1 MFKKCF
7 NVIILPKVVPEYKDL
22 AKKKII
28 KASYSIFDK
37 KGYDST
43 SMDDIAK
50 EVGVSKAS
58 LYSYFK
64 SKEEILQITVDHAL
78 TEPFIKIF
86 RSGKSVEAFN
96 EYFNNMTVFEG
107 VLHLN
112 FVLTALAFHKENIRM
127 NLIDS
132 YEKKMR
138 ALTDFIEIQQ
148 KKGAI
153 RQDME
158 SKDVAQFIT
167 AVYNDLAMQLIMGVN
182 ENKISRSLKN
192 ALSLILEEKISK
204 DQKTL
209 NSYF

>member
-1 MFKKCF
+1 
-7 NVIILPKVVPEYKDL
+7 VIILPKVVPEYKDL

-28 KASYSIFDK
+28 KASYSIFEK
-37 KGYDST
+37 KGYHST
-43 SMDDIAK
+43 SMDDIAR

-78 TEPFIKIF
+78 TEPFIRIF
-86 RSGKSVEAFN
+86 SNEKSVEAFN

-112 FVLTALAFHKENIRM
+112 FVLTALAFHKESIRM

-132 YEKKMR
+132 YERKMR
-138 ALTDFIEIQQ
+138 VLTNFIETQQ
-148 KKGAI
+148 KRGAV

-158 SKDVAQFIT
+158 SKVIAQFIT
-167 AVYNDLAMQLIMGVN
+167 AIYNDLAMQLIMGVN
-182 ENKISRSLKN
+182 ENKISRSLKTT
-192 ALSLILEEKISK
+192 LSLILEEKISK

-209 NSYF
+209 NKYF